1 MKRFISTILVGFI
14 LFSTITFLSGCGGGK
29 PNDVSDQH
37 YQYALKAIEIAD
49 GYLDFDLT
57 VDEAYAE
64 ISELEERKEELP
76 DGKVGDKTHAKDF
89 SIESNVSMLSSAL
102 VRGYLDLDTDIY
114 DDVLERRNSLAKAI
128 GEKTR

>member
-1 MKRFISTILVGFI
+1 MKRFISTILVGFL

-57 VDEAYAE
+57 ADEAYAE
-64 ISELEERKEELP
+64 ISELEERKEDLP
-76 DGKVGDKTHAKDF
+76 DGKVGDKTYVKDF
-89 SIESNVSMLSSAL
+89 SIESNVSILSSAL
-102 VRGYLDLDTDIY
+102 LRGYLDLDINIY
-114 DDVLERRNSLAKAI
+114 NDVLESRNTLAKAI